1 MHGTSGTR
9 PREGIQR
16 VLASLSEWGKGC
28 PLHRLPASA
37 GSVAALGTTSH
48 FTRLAHTTPARR
60 HRAQALAT
68 VGREKHLGSGC

>member
-16 VLASLSEWGKGC
+16 VLPFLSGKSYA
-28 PLHRLPASA
+28 LHRLPAST
-37 GSVAALGTTSH
+37 GSVAALGATSH
-48 FTRLAHTTPARR
+48 FTWLAHTTPARR
-60 HRAQALAT
+60 HWAQALAT